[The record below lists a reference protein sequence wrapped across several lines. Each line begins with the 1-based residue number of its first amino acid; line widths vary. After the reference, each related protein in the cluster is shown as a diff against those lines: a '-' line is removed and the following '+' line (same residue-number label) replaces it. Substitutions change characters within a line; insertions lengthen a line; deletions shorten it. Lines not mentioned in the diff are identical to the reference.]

1 MTIFVLCRIALLHAS
16 RGGVYVTFWFVLDNP
31 CKDNVN
37 EVKEL
42 ANESNAKQL
51 IVIGGWFGSRYNT
64 TIQFK

>member
-51 IVIGGWFGSRYNT
+51 IVIGG
-64 TIQFK
+64 